1 MKKKIFLRI
10 TVAVASILAFFI
22 VNVSINENSATEN
35 AGLLTIGKSAKADCN
50 PGIIL
55 DGRCNG
61 TRTRCFYDANYTD
74 CDVNS

>member
-10 TVAVASILAFFI
+10 TVTVASILAFFV
-22 VNVSINENSATEN
+22 VNVSLSENSATEN

-50 PGIIL
+50 PGTIQ

-61 TRTRCFYDANYTD
+61 TGTRCFYNLTGDP